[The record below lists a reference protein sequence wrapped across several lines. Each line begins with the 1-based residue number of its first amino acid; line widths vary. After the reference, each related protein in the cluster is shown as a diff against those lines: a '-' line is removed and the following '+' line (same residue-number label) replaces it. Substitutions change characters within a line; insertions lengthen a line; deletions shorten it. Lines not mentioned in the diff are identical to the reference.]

1 MMLQEQRSHD
11 SVVDN
16 IGTVGS
22 NGHEAPDQEDALQ
35 ELKTIVMYHRYVL
48 LFVVD
53 KILLSSLI

>member
-1 MMLQEQRSHD
+1 MLQEQRSHD

-35 ELKTIVMYHRYVL
+35 ELKTIVMYY
-48 LFVVD
+48 
-53 KILLSSLI
+53 SSLSTRFCYHH